1 MRAWWLLLLV
11 SVCSPSLW
19 AASTVLPP
27 GGDWRGARLAVSG
40 DRDAT
45 VRDAE
50 GRRLFA
56 VHAEG
61 AEGATLRD
69 LKLEATREA
78 LLVDARECWSR
89 GKVSKLSF
97 VGENAD
103 VTSLAGGARGWC

>member
-1 MRAWWLLLLV
+1 M
-11 SVCSPSLW
+11 
-19 AASTVLPP
+19 
-27 GGDWRGARLAVSG
+27 
-40 DRDAT
+40 
-45 VRDAE
+45 

-97 VGENAD
+97 VGENVA
-103 VTSLAGGARGWC
+103 VPPLAGGAAGREAGADARSRRLARRADCDLP